1 MLLKYFYDK
10 QLAHASYLVGCQRTG
25 EAIVIDPSRNVA
37 QYVQAAA
44 AEGLKITATTE
55 THIHADFVSGSR
67 ELADTHGA
75 KLYLSDEG
83 DADWKYQY
91 ASQYDSQLLKNG
103 DTIRVGRIKLEV
115 LHTPGHTPE
124 SISFILTDEGGGA
137 NEPMGIFTGD
147 FVFVGSIGRP
157 DLLETAA
164 GVVGSAEKGA
174 RQLYRS
180 VDKFLSLPDHLQ
192 VWTAHGAG
200 SACGKGLG
208 AIPSSTVGYEKRFN
222 PALKPRTEHEFVDY
236 ILADQPET
244 PFYFAVMKRV
254 NKVGPEL
261 LRNLPKVQL
270 AAATKLKDAIV
281 NGQLVDTRDS
291 ASFAMK
297 HVSGSLNLPMGTL
310 VQWGGFLIDYNTP
323 AALIVKESSLE
334 QALQSLRAIGIDQ
347 VLVYFD
353 TDDAEV
359 EKSMLESYS
368 VDTPANLKAS
378 IESGA
383 VQLIDVRAATEFR
396 EERISGATHCFLGEI
411 ARDVDRFDRQIPV
424 VTQCLGGG
432 RSAIAASVLQRAG
445 FRVTNMTGGIRGW
458 KNAGLPTTIPD
469 GESCNTSCAV

>member
-10 QLAHASYLVGCQRTG
+10 QLAHASYMVGCQRTG
-25 EAIVIDPSRNVA
+25 EAIIIDPSRNVA

-180 VDKFLSLPDHLQ
+180 VDKFLFLPDHLQ
-192 VWTAHGAG
+192 VWPAHGAG

-208 AIPSSTVGYEKRFN
+208 AIPSSTVGYEK
-222 PALKPRTEHEFVDY
+222 
-236 ILADQPET
+236 
-244 PFYFAVMKRV
+244 
-254 NKVGPEL
+254 
-261 LRNLPKVQL
+261 
-270 AAATKLKDAIV
+270 
-281 NGQLVDTRDS
+281 
-291 ASFAMK
+291 
-297 HVSGSLNLPMGTL
+297 
-310 VQWGGFLIDYNTP
+310 
-323 AALIVKESSLE
+323 
-334 QALQSLRAIGIDQ
+334 
-347 VLVYFD
+347 
-353 TDDAEV
+353 
-359 EKSMLESYS
+359 
-368 VDTPANLKAS
+368 
-378 IESGA
+378 
-383 VQLIDVRAATEFR
+383 
-396 EERISGATHCFLGEI
+396 
-411 ARDVDRFDRQIPV
+411 
-424 VTQCLGGG
+424 
-432 RSAIAASVLQRAG
+432 
-445 FRVTNMTGGIRGW
+445 
-458 KNAGLPTTIPD
+458 TI
-469 GESCNTSCAV
+469 